1 MATGFSNSSNK
12 PLAPLPPPP
21 PAAPSAPILDTSK
34 KEPEEVYDP
43 HTKYPNTSIQF
54 FIIKSNNDE
63 TNIILKMKL

>member
-12 PLAPLPPPP
+12 PLAPLPPP

-43 HTKYPNTSIQF
+43 HTKYPNTSIYNSF
-54 FIIKSNNDE
+54 N
-63 TNIILKMKL
+63 